1 MTTDATRPSGLST
14 QRLLVTCFTA
24 LVATSFGFVLR
35 AMVIDDWG
43 REFALTETQ
52 KGELLG
58 VGLWPFAISI
68 VLFSLVID
76 RIGYRTAMWF
86 AFACHVVSVIAT
98 VTAQDYWSLYLGT
111 FIVALGNGAVEAAV
125 NPAIVSACPDD
136 KTRMLNRL
144 HAGWPGGLVL
154 GGLLVLTLG
163 PEVGWRI
170 KIALILLP
178 TLLYGALLVKQQFPV
193 SERVA
198 AGVPWNVM
206 LAEVGALGALIF
218 SALTVAELGRVF
230 EWSIGLQLALIAAM
244 TLAYGFA
251 ARSAGRP
258 LFLLLVL
265 MMIPLATTEL
275 GTDSWIT
282 DLMGPQMQKLG
293 LAPGWILVWTSLLM
307 MLLRIFAGPFVHKL
321 SPLGLLAAG
330 AAIAAFGLALLSH
343 AAGLAILAAATVYGI
358 GKAFLWPTMLGVVAE
373 RFPRG
378 GAMTLN
384 TVAAVGMLSVGIVG
398 AVFLGRMQDGSISH
412 AVQRHDAEQGT
423 TLARDYLTD
432 EQQSV
437 LGKYRALDAGKVDAA
452 SPGDKAVLDQLR
464 AQAKQGALRTIAVLP
479 AGLAVG
485 FFLLALVTRRR
496 GGAAA

>member
-1 MTTDATRPSGLST
+1 MTTDTTRRSGLST

-43 REFALTETQ
+43 HEFALTETQ

-86 AFACHVVSVIAT
+86 AFACHVVSAIVT
-98 VTAQDYWSLYLGT
+98 VTANGYWSLYLGT
-111 FIVALGNGAVEAAV
+111 FIVALGNGTVEAVV

-136 KTRMLNRL
+136 KTHMLNRL

-170 KIALILLP
+170 KILLILLP
-178 TLLYGALLVKQQFPV
+178 TLVYGALLVKQRFPV

-198 AGVPWNVM
+198 AGVSWNTM
-206 LAEVGALGALIF
+206 LAEVGVLGALLF

-230 EWSIGLQLALIAAM
+230 DWSIGLRLALIAAM
-244 TLAYGFA
+244 TLAYGFV

-282 DLMGPQMQKLG
+282 DLMGPQMQRLG
-293 LAPGWILVWTSLLM
+293 LAPGWILVWTSVLM
-307 MLLRIFAGPFVHKL
+307 MLLRMFAGPFVHKL
-321 SPLGLLAAG
+321 SPLGLLAVG
-330 AAIAAFGLALLSH
+330 AALAAVGLALLSH

-398 AVFLGRMQDGSISH
+398 AVFLGRMQDGSISQ
-412 AVQRHDAEQGT
+412 AIQQYDEQQGT

-432 EQQSV
+432 KQESV
-437 LGKYRALDAGKVDAA
+437 LGTYRALDSGKVETA
-452 SPGDKAVLDQLR
+452 SPMDKAVLDQLR
-464 AQAKQGALRTIAVLP
+464 AQAKQGALRMVAVLP

-485 FFLLALVTRRR
+485 FLLLALVTRRR
-496 GGAAA
+496 GRSAA

>member
-1 MTTDATRPSGLST
+1 
-14 QRLLVTCFTA
+14 
-24 LVATSFGFVLR
+24 
-35 AMVIDDWG
+35 
-43 REFALTETQ
+43 
-52 KGELLG
+52 
-58 VGLWPFAISI
+58 
-68 VLFSLVID
+68 VID

-86 AFACHVVSVIAT
+86 AFACHVVSVIVT
-98 VTAQDYWSLYLGT
+98 VTAHGYWSLYVGT
-111 FIVALGNGAVEAAV
+111 FIVALGNGTVEAAA
-125 NPAIVSACPDD
+125 NPAIVSAYPND

-154 GGLLVLTLG
+154 GGLLVLLLG

-178 TLLYGALLVKQQFPV
+178 TLVYGTLLLKQQFPV
-193 SERVA
+193 SERVT
-198 AGVPWNVM
+198 AGVSWNAM
-206 LAEVGALGALIF
+206 LAEVGVLGALLF

-230 EWSIGLQLALIAAM
+230 DWSFGLRLALIAAM

-251 ARSAGRP
+251 ARSPGRP

-282 DLMGPQMQKLG
+282 DLMGPQMQQLG

-307 MLLRIFAGPFVHKL
+307 MMLRFFAGPFVHRL

-330 AAIAAFGLALLSH
+330 TALAAVGLSLLSH

-398 AVFLGRMQDGSISH
+398 AVFLGRMQDGSIAQ

-432 EQQSV
+432 ERKSV
-437 LGKYRALDAGKVDAA
+437 LGTYRALDAGKVDAA
-452 SPGDKAVLDQLR
+452 LPADKAVLDELR
-464 AQAKQGALRTIAVLP
+464 AQAKQGALRAVAVLP

-485 FFLLALVTRRR
+485 FFLLTLFTRRR